1 VVVLAKRRQLDA
13 ASVEERR
20 VRRHEP
26 GRLPRRPQADAGRQ
40 QHLGAN
46 GGFPLTAAAA
56 QTLASAEEALAA
68 RDYDTAIEL
77 LTDARPLLHDE
88 PETELR
94 ALLDEAWGRMSLG
107 EVEKAVAMLT
117 RARAISEQTHFTDAD
132 RAKVV
137 YQLGCCR
144 LKLGMVPN
152 AVQLLTMALELCERS
167 GEVTDRLRVDVLRWR
182 TRCYRRQREWD
193 AARGDADAAVE
204 LAEHVGDSSLLAD
217 SYLQASLVAERSGQL
232 LVARFYVERAVEHFR
247 HAGDVLDAGKAL
259 NNLGGILFL
268 LGYPDDAKARLKEAF
283 AIALELEND
292 VDAGYAVSSIAQV
305 LVRCGEAAEGERAA
319 RHALH
324 LLGDRTDHVN
334 EIGSAQ
340 LVLGRALLEQGRL
353 ADAEQAFGSA
363 NDSFKQMD
371 SVGHRATV
379 WLAQGDLA
387 TRRGDLETAAPIY
400 RRAAEALQDVRF

>member
-1 VVVLAKRRQLDA
+1 M
-13 ASVEERR
+13 
-20 VRRHEP
+20 
-26 GRLPRRPQADAGRQ
+26 
-40 QHLGAN
+40 
-46 GGFPLTAAAA
+46 TAAAA

-77 LTDARPLLHDE
+77 LTDARPLLRDE

-94 ALLDEAWGRMSLG
+94 ALLDEAWGRMSVG
-107 EVEKAVAMLT
+107 EVEKAVGMLT
-117 RARAISEQTHFTDAD
+117 RARAISEQTRFTDAD
-132 RAKVV
+132 RAKVL

-152 AVQLLTMALELCERS
+152 AVQLLSMALELSERS

-193 AARGDADAAVE
+193 AARADADAAVE
-204 LAEHVGDSSLLAD
+204 LAEHVGDASLLAD

-232 LVARFYVERAVEHFR
+232 LVARFYVERAIEHFR

-268 LGYPDDAKARLKEAF
+268 LGCPDEAKERLNEAF
-283 AIALELEND
+283 RIALELEND

-305 LVRCGEAAEGERAA
+305 LVRSGEAAEGERAA

-334 EIGSAQ
+334 EIGSTQ

-353 ADAEQAFGSA
+353 ADAEEQFGA
-363 NDSFKQMD
+363 ADDSYKQMD
-371 SVGHRATV
+371 SIGHRATV

-400 RRAAEALQDVRF
+400 RRAADALQDVRF